1 MSELPEQRLEPKV
14 ERQLEE
20 HCRHCGQL
28 ACGELDGMVQF
39 WCGSVSGDE
48 PRSEEC
54 YENEIRNWKATVN
67 RLAGEVNKWQAYALG
82 LEEVGDGLADI
93 AGKFGAGLFVHERK
107 DAWSNARK
115 AKP

>member
-1 MSELPEQRLEPKV
+1 MSEIPEQRLEPKV
-14 ERQLEE
+14 EKQSEA

-54 YENEIRNWKATVN
+54 YENEIRNWKAAVN
-67 RLAGEVNKWQAYALG
+67 Q
-82 LEEVGDGLADI
+82 LADEAQRLKARVKELDGVLKDI
-93 AGKFGAGLFVHERK
+93 LSHCGEDEDGKMDVHRG
-107 DAWSNARK
+107 DARK
-115 AKP
+115 F